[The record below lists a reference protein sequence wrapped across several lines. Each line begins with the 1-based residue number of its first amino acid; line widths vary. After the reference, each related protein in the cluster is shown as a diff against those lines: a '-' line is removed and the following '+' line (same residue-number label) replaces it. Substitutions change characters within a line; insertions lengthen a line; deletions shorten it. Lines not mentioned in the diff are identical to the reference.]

1 MEPGFKRLTRHDIDH
16 RSAHSVHAP
25 STARCDSRLRH
36 TRIGLDGG
44 NREIS
49 ADRHHA
55 QSVVKLKHQEL
66 RGEAGRRNRAQL
78 SVIGG
83 QLRAARRRRGWTQQQ
98 LAERVGLSRSAISA
112 IERGL
117 GGSHTLDTW
126 QRIAVA
132 LDLPLR
138 IDLGRDPYEEPS
150 DAGHLR
156 MQELVL
162 RLARGAG
169 YVGSF
174 ELPTRPIDPRHS
186 ADCGLL
192 DRPGRRLIL
201 AECWNTITDLG
212 AGARSTNRK
221 IAEAHAFAVSV
232 FGADGVEVGA
242 CWVVRDTRRNRAL
255 FDSYPEIIGSRFPG
269 SSDAWAAALTRGG
282 PIPKEPGIVWCDVAA
297 TRIYARR
304 PRRR

>member
-1 MEPGFKRLTRHDIDH
+1 MVKFKR
-16 RSAHSVHAP
+16 
-25 STARCDSRLRH
+25 
-36 TRIGLDGG
+36 
-44 NREIS
+44 
-49 ADRHHA
+49 
-55 QSVVKLKHQEL
+55 QEL

-83 QLRAARRRRGWTQQQ
+83 QLRAARRRRGSTQQQ

-132 LDLPLR
+132 LDIPLR
-138 IDLGRDPYEEPS
+138 IELGRDPYEEPL

-156 MQELVL
+156 IQELVL
-162 RLARGAG
+162 RVARGAG
-169 YVGSF
+169 FVGTF
-174 ELPTRPIDPRHS
+174 ELPTRPLDPRYS
-186 ADCGLL
+186 ADCGLI
-192 DRPGRRLIL
+192 DRIRRRLVI

-221 IAEAHAFAVSV
+221 VGEAAAFAASV
-232 FGADGVEVGA
+232 FGAGSVEVGA
-242 CWVVRDTRRNRAL
+242 CWIVRDTRRNRAL
-255 FDSYPEIIGSRFPG
+255 FERYPEIIGSRFPG
-269 SSDAWAAALTRGG
+269 SSDAWVAALTRGA
-282 PIPKEPGIVWCDVAA
+282 PIPKEPGVVWCDVGA